1 MKTVSKWADTGSI
14 RLHYLDN
21 EGSGSLL
28 LLLHGLTANA
38 HAFDGL
44 LAAGLGN
51 HFHILSVDLRG
62 RGLSDQPATG
72 YTMKEHAADI
82 IALLDHR
89 QATQVVICGHSFGAF
104 LALYLAAYFPERV
117 EKLILMDAAV
127 KMHPKTKEMLGP
139 AMARLGQRFASFDA
153 YLDKVKQ
160 APYLSFWDETMR
172 SYYEADIYTL
182 ADGTVMPRS
191 KPEHMMEAVLKGS
204 LGEPW
209 AELIKENKKPSI
221 LINAPGIYTMDAAL
235 LPADLA
241 METVNGMENCRYV
254 AVSGNH
260 QTMLY
265 GEGAQQ
271 IVLAIKE
278 FLFK

>member
-1 MKTVSKWADTGSI
+1 MKTVSKWVDTGSI

-21 EGSGSLL
+21 EASGPLL

-44 LAAGLGN
+44 LAAGLGD

-89 QATQVVICGHSFGAF
+89 QVTQVVICGHSFGAF
-104 LALYLAAYFPERV
+104 LGLYLAAHFPDRV

-127 KMHPKTKEMLGP
+127 NMHPKTKEMLGP
-139 AMARLGQRFASFDA
+139 ALARLGQQFASFDA

-160 APYLSFWDETMR
+160 APYLRFWDENMR
-172 SYYEADIYTL
+172 SYYEADISTL
-182 ADGTVMPRS
+182 PDGSVTPRS

-209 AELIKENKKPSI
+209 AELIKENNKPSI

-241 METVNGMENCRYV
+241 METVNMMHDCSYV
-254 AVSGNH
+254 AVPGNH

-271 IVLAIKE
+271 IVIAIKA